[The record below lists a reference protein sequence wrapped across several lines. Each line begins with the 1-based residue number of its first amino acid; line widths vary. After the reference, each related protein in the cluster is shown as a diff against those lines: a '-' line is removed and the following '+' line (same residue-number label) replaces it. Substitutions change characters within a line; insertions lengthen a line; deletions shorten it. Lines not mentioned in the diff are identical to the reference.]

1 MISMISA
8 FTISLVLL
16 PVAYGCAPIGGDL
29 SKTALLQMTIS
40 PPPNYTYSNS
50 PIDGQAFTE
59 ASAERNAKRDFRA
72 AVMSTMAEGGLFEGM
87 VTFSADYTA
96 PKLAI
101 AEGTRCTE
109 PGTYVVSQGT
119 IVYECVEVTTTTKS
133 TTTTTT
139 STSEPSTTTTTG
151 TSTSE
156 SSTTTG
162 TSTSESS
169 TTTGTSTS
177 ESPTTTVTST
187 TEPSTTTG
195 TSTTEPSTTT
205 GTSTSESS
213 TTTGTSTSE
222 SPTTTVTST
231 TEPSTTTGTSTT
243 EPSTTTGTSTTTD
256 PIQNLLRAKR
266 AAGDVDQVQSI
277 PYHIVASITVET
289 MVPIAESQW
298 KTYAEKIQSRLEQ
311 RHIVFVD
318 DIEVQML

>member
-16 PVAYGCAPIGGDL
+16 PLAHGCAPIGGDL

-87 VTFSADYTA
+87 VTFNADYTA
-96 PKLAI
+96 PKLTI

-139 STSEPSTTTTTG
+139 SASEPSEQLALALLNPPRQLALHPPRQL
-151 TSTSE
+151 SQA
-156 SSTTTG
+156 
-162 TSTSESS
+162 
-169 TTTGTSTS
+169 
-177 ESPTTTVTST
+177 
-187 TEPSTTTG
+187 PSTTTG
-195 TSTTEPSTTT
+195 TSTTEPSSTT

-256 PIQNLLRAKR
+256 PNQNLLRAKR

>member
-101 AEGTRCTE
+101 AE
-109 PGTYVVSQGT
+109 GT

>member
-1 MISMISA
+1 
-8 FTISLVLL
+8 
-16 PVAYGCAPIGGDL
+16 
-29 SKTALLQMTIS
+29 
-40 PPPNYTYSNS
+40 
-50 PIDGQAFTE
+50 
-59 ASAERNAKRDFRA
+59 
-72 AVMSTMAEGGLFEGM
+72 MAEGGLLEGM
-87 VTFSADYTA
+87 VTFNADYTA
-96 PKLAI
+96 PKLTI
-101 AEGTRCTE
+101 AE
-109 PGTYVVSQGT
+109 GT

-139 STSEPSTTTTTG
+139 SASEPSMTTG

-169 TTTGTSTS
+169 TA
-177 ESPTTTVTST
+177 
-187 TEPSTTTG
+187 
-195 TSTTEPSTTT
+195 
-205 GTSTSESS
+205 
-213 TTTGTSTSE
+213 
-222 SPTTTVTST
+222 
-231 TEPSTTTGTSTT
+231 
-243 EPSTTTGTSTTTD
+243 TD
-256 PIQNLLRAKR
+256 PNQNLLRAKR